1 MFFSKSK
8 KDIEYLYNKL
18 KNIEI
23 ENRELLEIA
32 KKSLEVVGNLEKEN
46 VKLSKRLE
54 ILEVNNAINEMANN
68 FLDENVNSNNEL
80 NTKINKLEK
89 QIYILKEE
97 NNFFKTIHNLDMFY
111 KTIFFDINNNKY
123 ISALKKLN
131 DFYEINKLW
140 KNGISNKYINN
151 YINGKKGEIE
161 VLNQF
166 SNLTKNNI
174 IEYFYDFNLK
184 NEEQNMQ
191 FDFLAITRN
200 NIYIIDVK
208 NINTQNI
215 SISKNTN
222 KYYIKLEYNNEFY
235 NINFDKI
242 EKRYKLVDNIVRKF
256 KVKHNDIKFNIF
268 NILVFI
274 NNKTILLEEDF
285 KDIIFKEYHT
295 NIPLSNGIFVQ
306 TILGKENLSN
316 YFERHTFKFTKEET
330 IYEDKKILD
339 EFMKFIKSDIT
350 FVESTDKKY
359 IIKDVQNIFSEIYKL
374 IENKKLDLK
383 FK

>member
-1 MFFSKSK
+1 MFFSKPK
-8 KDIEYLYNKL
+8 KDVEDLYNKL
-18 KNIEI
+18 RNIEI

-32 KKSLEVVGNLEKEN
+32 KKSLEIARNLEEEN
-46 VKLSKRLE
+46 IKLEKRLDTLE
-54 ILEVNNAINEMANN
+54 INNAINDMTNN
-68 FLDENVNSNNEL
+68 LLDENVNSNDEL
-80 NTKINKLEK
+80 NIKINKLEQ
-89 QIYILKEE
+89 QIYALKEE
-97 NNFFKTIHNLDMFY
+97 NNFFKIVHKLDMFY
-111 KTIFFDINNNKY
+111 RQIFFDINNNKY
-123 ISALKKLN
+123 ITTLKKMN

-140 KNGISNKYINN
+140 KKGISNKYISN

-184 NEEQNMQ
+184 NEEQSMQ

-208 NINTQNI
+208 NINTQ
-215 SISKNTN
+215 SISVSKSMD
-222 KYYIKLEYNNEFY
+222 KYYIKLDYNNKFY
-235 NINFDKI
+235 SINFDSI

-256 KVKHNDIKFNIF
+256 KVKYNDINFNIF

-274 NNKTILLEEDF
+274 NNENISLEEDY
-285 KDIIFKEYHT
+285 KDIIFKDYHI
-295 NIPLSNGIFVQ
+295 NIPLSNGKVVQ
-306 TILGKENLSN
+306 AILGKENLSN
-316 YFERHTFKFTKEET
+316 YFQRHTFKFTKEEN
-330 IYEDKKILD
+330 IYEDKKVLD

-350 FVESTDKKY
+350 FVESTDRKY
-359 IIKDVQNIFSEIYKL
+359 IIKDIQNIFSEIYKSL
-374 IENKKLDLK
+374 EDKKLDLK